1 MKELAV
7 DLGNLEP
14 GQKAVVIAIHGGI
27 GAIRRLDA
35 MGIRHGIVL
44 EKIAGQPFRGPVV
57 VQVNNLRI
65 ALGFG
70 MARKVKVETA
80 RGEEDAT

>member
-14 GQKAVVIAIHGGI
+14 GQRAVVIAIHGGI
-27 GAIRRLDA
+27 GATRRLDA
-35 MGIRHGIVL
+35 IGIRPGIVL
-44 EKIAGQPFRGPVV
+44 EKIAGQPFGGPVV
-57 VQVNNLRI
+57 VQVGNFRI

-70 MARKVKVETA
+70 MARKVQVETA
-80 RGEEDAT
+80 CGEEDAT